1 MTQTFNI
8 DPGSQPNATFNC
20 DAITGAN
27 GVRYFYGPDKGN
39 VTGYFAS
46 SASDPLNMQVVS
58 CTDTQ
63 VTVTYT
69 QTEAYKGFTL
79 TLVGRASA
87 RPVTRSC

>member
-63 VTVTYT
+63 VTVT
-69 QTEAYKGFTL
+69 
-79 TLVGRASA
+79 
-87 RPVTRSC
+87 